1 MFIAKQGILR
11 RGTVVGAVVTALLT
25 AVTRGEHSTELG
37 SGHDIAVAALCFL
50 EWTIGAGW
58 VIGAAMWSIRE
69 QAERRRPRGHLR
81 DR

>member
-1 MFIAKQGILR
+1 
-11 RGTVVGAVVTALLT
+11 
-25 AVTRGEHSTELG
+25 
-37 SGHDIAVAALCFL
+37 
-50 EWTIGAGW
+50 